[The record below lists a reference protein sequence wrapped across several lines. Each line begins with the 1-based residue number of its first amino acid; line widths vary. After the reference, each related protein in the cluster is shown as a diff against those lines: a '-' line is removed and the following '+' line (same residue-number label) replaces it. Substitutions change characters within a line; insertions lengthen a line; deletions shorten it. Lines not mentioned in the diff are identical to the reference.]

1 MSEKREPTEKER
13 VYLMHIHTLVKE
25 LHRRCEIAGIAM
37 ALSMDLSDPEDKAT
51 SIRHVVYTLD
61 AKKELP
67 PQFLM
72 HAILMVR
79 PDLGPPDLAIFAVD
93 MSMALRDPNAKLN

>member
-1 MSEKREPTEKER
+1 
-13 VYLMHIHTLVKE
+13 
-25 LHRRCEIAGIAM
+25 M

-67 PQFLM
+67 QFLK

-93 MSMALRDPNAKLN
+93 MSLVTRDPNAKLN